1 MIQPLY
7 PFPGEHWAP
16 DRRALGA
23 RPPNRRLRPR
33 CEHVWDAPGRSYS
46 EPSLRAAKARCAL
59 ARQSLVCYVL
69 RLDRLWGCT
78 VVGLLVFWQAERL
91 NHRLPGGA
99 WPGEA
104 GIAAGHWERDPGWA
118 ACRFSRTG
126 RQGFAGPRSPSLP
139 WGVPVLGD
147 SLATGGRGP
156 GATVL
161 AMCPPPFA
169 AERTPLFRLLA
180 GGQRRA
186 VFSDGVLRV
195 DARRRTLVEA
205 AVPGSLDGVE
215 LRRGRFGSR
224 LTVREVGSAG
234 VVVRGLDRDEASRL
248 CDAVM
253 EAARESAAAVGSELV
268 EVDEAMQEL
277 LRADRYVRRS
287 AMGEVHQK
295 LVSSVRRSGG
305 IVAHHL
311 PEPALEPRRRLAA
324 LVPAGSVEAMRDEA
338 NQRFVSERVP
348 DVAEAARTVV
358 GARLTGEQ
366 AEAIATDEDVTL
378 VLAGAGTGKTTVIA
392 GKVAHLVRNE
402 GVDPERILV
411 LAYNNKAQAEIAGR
425 LPEELSKVDIKTFHA
440 FGRQVIIESGNAP
453 NLSKMAT
460 DDHVRRSAID
470 GIVES
475 LIEDDGASD
484 AVVSFLLYHHEP
496 CYSPFDFETKEEY
509 EAYWRRIELRTLSGD
524 LVKSIQEL
532 QIANFL
538 SEHGVKFEYESRYPH
553 STGSEDRR
561 PYLPDFYLPDHG
573 IYIEHF
579 ALDGQGNPPPQF
591 GGYADGVAWK
601 RQVHRQQST
610 TLIETYSWEHKNG
623 TWRSSLRAHLEAN
636 GVVLA
641 PVPRQDLIDRLSET
655 RISRLSGLLAT
666 FLDHVKTSN
675 ASADALR
682 ERASERRDPRRA
694 AAFLDVFEH
703 VRRRYERLL
712 SDAGEMDFHD
722 FINRA
727 ASCIRQIRG
736 PEPYLYVLVDEF
748 QDISAGR
755 MNLLQALT
763 LNGQGAA
770 CFLVGDD
777 WQSIYRFAGSDV
789 ALVRGCGSFLGH
801 VQQRSLSRTF
811 RYADGILAPSTEFI
825 MRNPEQTQRPLR
837 SHSAAADDGITVVA
851 ADNPASG
858 VQAALQDIERHK
870 GGSGCDVLVLGRY
883 KTSKDTAP
891 PGAGFS
897 TVHRAKGAEADYAV
911 VVDLKDGRRG
921 FPSQIGD
928 DPILELVLPPAGGN
942 PFPFAEERRLFY
954 VALTRA
960 RNGAYLVTDPAFP
973 SPFVLELLDRHPG
986 VRTIGELAP
995 ARNCPRCPGGHLV
1008 LSHSQKSLR
1017 CTMHPRCDYQ
1027 ALRCRHCENGYVISG
1042 DKTPA
1047 ACTNP
1052 GCDDP
1057 PEPCPWCRVGVIVP
1071 RRSEKNGE
1079 FEGCSEY
1086 WSKIACSYTRNTRR
1100 RSPRR

>member
-1 MIQPLY
+1 
-7 PFPGEHWAP
+7 
-16 DRRALGA
+16 
-23 RPPNRRLRPR
+23 
-33 CEHVWDAPGRSYS
+33 
-46 EPSLRAAKARCAL
+46 
-59 ARQSLVCYVL
+59 
-69 RLDRLWGCT
+69 
-78 VVGLLVFWQAERL
+78 
-91 NHRLPGGA
+91 
-99 WPGEA
+99 
-104 GIAAGHWERDPGWA
+104 
-118 ACRFSRTG
+118 
-126 RQGFAGPRSPSLP
+126 
-139 WGVPVLGD
+139 
-147 SLATGGRGP
+147 
-156 GATVL
+156 
-161 AMCPPPFA
+161 MCPPPVA
-169 AERTPLFRLLA
+169 AESTLLFRLLA
-180 GGQRRA
+180 GGRRRA
-186 VFSDGVLRV
+186 AFSEGVLRV
-195 DARRRTLVEA
+195 EAGRRTLVEDA
-205 AVPGSLDGVE
+205 ALQLLDGVE
-215 LRRGRFGSR
+215 VRRGGLASR
-224 LTVREVGSAG
+224 LTVRQASGAI

-248 CDAVM
+248 CDAVTR
-253 EAARESAAAVGSELV
+253 AARVSASAVGRELV
-268 EVDEAMQEL
+268 EVDEALQAL

-287 AMGEVHQK
+287 AMGEAHQR
-295 LVSSVRRSGG
+295 LVSSVARSGG
-305 IVAHHL
+305 IVARYL
-311 PEPALEPRRRLAA
+311 SGPAAESRSRLEA
-324 LVPAGSVEAMRDEA
+324 LVPADSVEALRDEA
-338 NQRFVSERVP
+338 NQRFVSERVH
-348 DVAEAARTVV
+348 DVADASQAAV

-366 AEAIATDEDVTL
+366 AEAVATDEDVTL

-392 GKVAHLVRNE
+392 AKVAHLALNE
-402 GVDPERILV
+402 GVDPDQILV

-425 LPEELSKVDIKTFHA
+425 LPEELSKVDVMTFHA
-440 FGRQVIIESGNAP
+440 FGRQVVIESGVAP

-470 GIVES
+470 QILEA

-484 AVVSFLLYHHEP
+484 AVVGFLLYHHEP
-496 CYSPFDFETKEEY
+496 SYSPFDFATKEEY
-509 EAYWRRIELRTLSGD
+509 EAYWRRVELRTLSGD

-553 STGSEDRR
+553 LSGSEDRR
-561 PYLPDFYLPDHG
+561 PYFPDFYLPDHG
-573 IYIEHF
+573 VYIEHF
-579 ALDGQGNPPPQF
+579 ALDEHGSPPPHF

-601 RQVHRQQST
+601 RHIHRRHAT

-623 TWRSSLRAHLEAN
+623 TWRPSLRAQLEAK

-641 PVPRQDLIDRLSET
+641 PVPRQDLIDSLSEA
-655 RISRLSGLLAT
+655 RNSRLSGLLAT

-675 ASADALR
+675 SSADALR
-682 ERASERRDPRRA
+682 ERASQRRDQRRA

-712 SDAGEMDFHD
+712 SDAGELDFHD
-722 FINRA
+722 YINRA
-727 ASCIRQIRG
+727 ADCIRRGRG
-736 PEPYLYVLVDEF
+736 PKQYRYVLVDEF

-755 MNLLQALT
+755 MSLLQALAFS
-763 LNGQGAA
+763 GDGAA
-770 CFLVGDD
+770 CFLVCDD

-789 ALVRGCGSFLGH
+789 ALVRGCGTYLGH
-801 VQQRSLSRTF
+801 VQQRALSRTF
-811 RYADGILAPSTEFI
+811 RYADGILGPSAAFI
-825 MRNPEQTQRPLR
+825 RQNPEQTQRPLR
-837 SHSAAADDGITVVA
+837 SQSAAADGGITVVA
-851 ADNPASG
+851 AADPAVG
-858 VQAALQDIERHK
+858 VQAALKDIERRT
-870 GGSGCDVLVLGRY
+870 GSGPSDVLVLGRY
-883 KTSKDTAP
+883 KTSRGTAP

-986 VRTIGELAP
+986 LRTIGELAP
-995 ARNCPRCPGGHLV
+995 ARDCPRCPSGHLV

-1017 CTMHPRCDYQ
+1017 CTTHPHCDYQ
-1027 ALRCRHCENGYVISG
+1027 ALRCRHCENGHVISG

-1052 GCDDP
+1052 GCDEP

-1086 WSKIACSYTRNTRR
+1086 WSKIACSYTKNNRR